1 MLATVAEHIRRQ
13 GTAVPR
19 GSYRFLLSSETKNI
33 NVDAVKFG
41 IFFVACIAIMLL
53 LAGRRNG
60 KVIPLEEDTMGQG
73 ERESSDKALEGLYQ
87 IER

>member
-1 MLATVAEHIRRQ
+1 
-13 GTAVPR
+13 
-19 GSYRFLLSSETKNI
+19 
-33 NVDAVKFG
+33 VDAVKFG

-60 KVIPLEEDTMGQG
+60 EVIPLEDETMGQG
-73 ERESSDKALEGLYQ
+73 DRENSEKALEGLYQ